1 MQRIGPRGLQA
12 TNLKAPL
19 WLPTWRRNATTPAN
33 QMFLWLMGVSI
44 TTTVGLLGVSSGFLA
59 PVVLIPIPFSAML
72 AAIAVRSSMRRGGL
86 LTDMKSPSETRQS
99 PYLSREEVRLGL
111 AELAQKDNPDTH
123 EHSKWVA
130 ETAVLLGRELGLP
143 DDALSSLYCAGVL
156 HDLGKIAV
164 PKSILEKTG
173 RLSDE
178 ELREIRRHPVV
189 GAEII
194 MAVLPDESDLVN
206 AVRFHHE
213 RWDGYGYPEGRR
225 ATDIPLAARII
236 AIVDVFEALT
246 SNRAYRAAL
255 TPDQAIVYIRGA
267 AGLHFDAELVRLFEK
282 LYSAGRIR
290 REKWTATIQPSLA

>member
-1 MQRIGPRGLQA
+1 MQRIGPRGLQGI
-12 TNLKAPL
+12 NLNAPL
-19 WLPTWRRNATTPAN
+19 GLPSWRRNATTPVN
-33 QMFLWLMGVSI
+33 QMFWWLMGVSI
-44 TTTVGLLGVSSGFLA
+44 ATIVGLLGVSSGFLA
-59 PVVLIPIPFSAML
+59 PIVLLPIPLSVML
-72 AAIAVRSSMRRGGL
+72 AAIAVRSTIRRWGVG
-86 LTDMKSPSETRQS
+86 TDMKSQSEMRRS
-99 PYLSREEVRLGL
+99 PYLLREEVRLGL
-111 AELAQKDNPDTH
+111 AELAEKDNPDTH

-130 ETAVLLGRELGLP
+130 DTAVLLGRELGLH
-143 DDALSSLYCAGVL
+143 DDALNSLYCAGVL

-173 RLSDE
+173 RLTDE

-194 MAVLPDESDLVN
+194 AAVLPDESDLVN

-255 TPDQAIVYIRGA
+255 SPEQAIVYIRGA

-290 REKWTATIQPSLA
+290 REKWIATMQPSVA